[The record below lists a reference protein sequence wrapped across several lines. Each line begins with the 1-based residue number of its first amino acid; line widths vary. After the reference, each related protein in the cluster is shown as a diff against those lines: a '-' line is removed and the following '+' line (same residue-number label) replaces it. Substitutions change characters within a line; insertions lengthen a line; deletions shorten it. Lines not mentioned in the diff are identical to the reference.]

1 VIRRRAFGL
10 RPRLLAALVF
20 TSIVTLAVA
29 ALALLPPLQ
38 QRLTHQAARDLQ
50 NATTTDAPFFQQQI
64 ERSFKDTARSKAT
77 SRDDW
82 LTALRYG
89 RFTLT
94 SRASTLRERTGARVI
109 VLDSVPVSTV
119 PGEGPIADTDFAGSP
134 VPQREVLNTLVQGF
148 GRTARV
154 GNDVIVTQIITPAR
168 FSRDQPKDAF
178 VLVTEKP
185 LTDVTT
191 AVGQVRNAFLAAAAV
206 GLLVAVLLGIG
217 LATTIGR
224 RLARLRAAAVR
235 VAAEGTDAPTPR
247 DDGLDEVGDLARAL
261 ATMQRELRRQ
271 EAARRSFVATAS
283 HELRTPLTSL
293 QGTIELLEEDLR
305 DGNLDQEDA
314 RRQVHFAQRELRRL
328 ARLASELLD
337 LSRLDADVT
346 LRDEPVELGE
356 LCRAVAA
363 EFELR
368 AGEGDVELQ
377 VPAPPGPC
385 WGSGDPGAVARV
397 VRILI
402 DNALRHAPPASTVR
416 VVPAYHG
423 EKATVAVDD
432 DGPGVLPADRERIFE
447 RFERGSAPSGE
458 GGFGLGLAI
467 GRELARKMGG
477 ELRLA
482 DSESGASFVLDL
494 PIQLPAGSHPEPAAE
509 PTPYMS

>member
-38 QRLTHQAARDLQ
+38 QRLTDQAANDLE
-50 NATTTDAPFFQQQI
+50 NATRTDAPLFHDAIVSSLRNTKRAGQSPE
-64 ERSFKDTARSKAT
+64 ERLSSLSAAI
-77 SRDDW
+77 
-82 LTALRYG
+82 AN
-89 RFTLT
+89 
-94 SRASTLRERTGARVI
+94 RADTLRLRTDARVI
-109 VLDSVPVSTV
+109 VASSVPGA
-119 PGEGPIADTDFAGSP
+119 PPIFDTDFAGSP
-134 VPQREVLNTLVQGF
+134 LPRSEILGAITNPLERTVRRDNQVIVIEPIDVP
-148 GRTARV
+148 
-154 GNDVIVTQIITPAR
+154 NDVSLNPVRVSNTDL
-168 FSRDQPKDAF
+168 SGDF
-178 VLVTEKP
+178 VLVSLKP
-185 LTDVTT
+185 LSDVTT

-217 LATTIGR
+217 LATGIGR

-293 QGTIELLEEDLR
+293 QGTIELLDEDLR

-314 RRQVHFAQRELRRL
+314 RRQVQGAQRELRRL

-337 LSRLDADVT
+337 LSRLDADVA

-368 AGEGDVELQ
+368 AGEADVELQ

-397 VRILI
+397 VRILL
-402 DNALRHAPPASTVR
+402 DNALRHAPSASTVR

-423 EKATVAVDD
+423 ETATVSVDD
-432 DGPGVLPADRERIFE
+432 DGPGVLPEDRERIFE

-458 GGFGLGLAI
+458 SGFGLGLAI

-477 ELRLA
+477 ELRIA
-482 DSESGASFVLDL
+482 ESERGATFVLDL
-494 PIQLPAGSHPEPAAE
+494 RIQLPAGSHPEREAQA
-509 PTPYMS
+509 TPYMS